1 MRGRAW
7 VRRDSRTRFFQVYIA
22 WLVKGCAGWGASQ
35 SGRAWK
41 AGARGSCPA
50 RFFLSGLLP
59 LQWWRVIENPD
70 APGKPFGGRQ
80 DSGSGLRCGQRV
92 CWQMWRGAWG
102 PFWEAPFGESPPKG
116 YGTLTFLQQKC
127 NFPMLFL
134 IEKAESYAR
143 LIKILYGQKAWK
155 LLPKT
160 AILQT
165 VYSFRTVYGD
175 DWEHFG
181 EFVLSWHM
189 NCTR

>member
-1 MRGRAW
+1 MPGLSKDVQVGVHPRAGGRGRQGRGA
-7 VRRDSRTRFFQVYIA
+7 VAQPDFFSVVCFRCSGGGRSRIPMLR
-22 WLVKGCAGWGASQ
+22 
-35 SGRAWK
+35 
-41 AGARGSCPA
+41 
-50 RFFLSGLLP
+50 
-59 LQWWRVIENPD
+59 
-70 APGKPFGGRQ
+70 KPFGGRQ

-134 IEKAESYAR
+134 MVKAESYAR